1 MKVIIGLGNIG
12 KEYEKTRHN
21 AGFIAIDLLLEK
33 YKYNSIKEEFNSLVY
48 TSIINNQKVLFVKP
62 LTFMNNSGLAV
73 RQIINFYKIDLN
85 DLIVIHD
92 DKDLNISRIQ
102 FKKDGSSAGHNG
114 IKSIINNLN
123 TQDFYR
129 LRIGINKPANQWKI
143 VDWVLSKFNDDELN
157 LLKESFNNK
166 SEFVNDFTNNKTFT
180 YLMNKYN

>member
-33 YKYNSIKEEFNSLVY
+33 YNYSSVKQEFNSLIY
-48 TSIINNQKVLFVKP
+48 TTMINNQKVLLVKP
-62 LTFMNNSGLAV
+62 LTFMNNSGIAV

-85 DLIVIHD
+85 DLIIIHD

-114 IKSIINNLN
+114 IKSIINNLQ
-123 TQDFYR
+123 TQNFYR
-129 LRIGINKPANQWKI
+129 LRIGVNQVPKEWKI
-143 VDWVLSKFNDDELN
+143 VDWVLSKFSDEDLN
-157 LLKESFNNK
+157 LLKQSFIDK
-166 SEFVNDFTNNKTFT
+166 IEFINDFTNNKTFI